1 MPWGVFYQRI
11 NSIARRKNS
20 TAQNNNVLKYEN
32 DKVDK
37 IHIKFVVVVGGWLL
51 SAPLQKYEIYFI
63 KTSDFDFIN
72 NKINYDEEAEFKQ
85 MIELHEKY
93 RKNNC

>member
-1 MPWGVFYQRI
+1 MEI
-11 NSIARRKNS
+11 NYDE
-20 TAQNNNVLKYEN
+20 NNVHSNELI
-32 DKVDK
+32 KV
-37 IHIKFVVVVGGWLL
+37 
-51 SAPLQKYEIYFI
+51 SPLII